1 MKLIFRKLDEKN
13 PKDIA
18 QFNELMG
25 ELLEPVDSIEVLTE
39 NIKKANSQEN
49 YFLLVAEDTEK
60 SQICGSVLAVTIDDF
75 CGNCAPLMLIE
86 NVVTYHEYQNKG
98 VGRKMFE
105 AIEEWGRSRNVNYAI
120 LCSSLER
127 EGAHKFYHAI
137 GYEEVKGFKKF
148 L

>member
-13 PKDIA
+13 PRDIE
-18 QFNELMG
+18 QFNGLMG
-25 ELLEPVDSIEVLTE
+25 ELLKPADSIEVLTE
-39 NIKKANSQEN
+39 NIRKANSQEN
-49 YFLLVAEDTEK
+49 YFLIVAEDIEK
-60 SQICGSVLAVTIDDF
+60 SQICGSVLAITIDDF
-75 CGNCAPLMLIE
+75 CGDCAPIMLIE
-86 NVVTYHEYQNKG
+86 NVVTHHDYQNRG

-105 AIEEWGRSRNVNYAI
+105 AIEEWGKSRNVNYVI